1 MFIDI
6 ENISD
11 IKVGDVLYFKES
23 YDTSDEWWNYALRVE
38 AIEDDTHVTIMV
50 PDRDTVENL
59 DADEWNEKPNFDGY
73 DTHVEEGCKI
83 SRLIMLVNPLSASDE
98 LDCFMSELC

>member
-1 MFIDI
+1 MFVDI
-6 ENISD
+6 ENTSD

-23 YDTSDEWWNYALRVE
+23 EDTNDAWWNYALRVE
-38 AIEDDTHVTIMV
+38 EIEDDTHVTITV
-50 PDRDTVENL
+50 PDRDTVEGL

-73 DTHVEEGCKI
+73 DTHVEEGCSI
-83 SRLIMLVNPLSASDE
+83 HRLMMLVEPLSASDE

>member
-6 ENISD
+6 ENTSD
-11 IKVGDVLYFKES
+11 IQVGDVLYFKES
-23 YDTSDEWWNYALRVE
+23 DDTRDEWWNYALRVE
-38 AIEDDTHVTIMV
+38 AIEDDTHVTITV
-50 PDRDTVENL
+50 PDRDTVEEF

-73 DTHVEEGCKI
+73 DTHVEEGCHI
-83 SRLIMLVNPLSASDE
+83 DRLMRQVEPLSASDE